1 MLSFVYYII
10 GDSLWRMPLAVVFG
24 VIASYLACYPVI
36 HLSHRLHIL
45 DRPGERSSHK
55 RPTPRTGGI
64 AIIFGT
70 VVGVACVFQFS
81 LAFLM
86 VMAIGAVV
94 AMVSFLD
101 DVYSVRPSLRLVIQ
115 AAVAAASIYAVR
127 LYPQSL
133 ALPYVTVQLG
143 AILGYLLALL
153 VVVGFVNAF
162 NFIDGMNGLAAS
174 QGVWGGI
181 TISLLLFSGHSGNS
195 IFTAAAL
202 SGACLGFLPHNFPR
216 AKLFMGDIGAITI
229 GFGLAMLT
237 LVGGARTDVPWL
249 AFLLPLSLTI
259 YDPLFTV
266 IKRIC
271 QGHNP
276 LVPHREF
283 HFHLLLRCGWTHDDN
298 TRLQNILMAISGL
311 AGLVYAWPPAPYAQ
325 AIRLMLLAGVA
336 TMLVTYSI
344 WVHVY
349 FTKHRLDREEE
360 TSQTGDPQEQASTV
374 ALEVS
379 RPELPDGHS

>member
-1 MLSFVYYII
+1 VYYII

-24 VIASYLACYPVI
+24 VIASYLACFPVI

-55 RPTPRTGGI
+55 RPTPRSGGI
-64 AIIFGT
+64 AIIFGAL
-70 VVGVACVFQFS
+70 VGVACVFSFTP
-81 LAFLM
+81 AFLL
-86 VMAIGAVV
+86 VTLIGAVV
-94 AMVSFLD
+94 AAVSFVD
-101 DVYSVRPSLRLVIQ
+101 DVYSVRPSLRLAIQ
-115 AAVAAASIYAVR
+115 TAVAAASIYTVR
-127 LYPQSL
+127 LSPEVL
-133 ALPYVTVQLG
+133 ALPFVTIELG
-143 AILGYLLALL
+143 PILGYLLALL

-195 IFTAAAL
+195 VFTAAAL

-216 AKLFMGDIGAITI
+216 AKLFMGDIGAITV

-237 LVGGARTDVPWL
+237 LVGAARTDVPWI

-298 TRLQNILMAISGL
+298 TRLQNILMAVSGL
-311 AGLVYAWPPAPYAQ
+311 AGLIYAWPPAPYAEP
-325 AIRLMLLAGVA
+325 IRLALLGGVTLMLA
-336 TMLVTYSI
+336 TYSV

-349 FTKHRLDREEE
+349 FMKHRLDR
-360 TSQTGDPQEQASTV
+360 QEQQAPE
-374 ALEVS
+374 ADFEVP
-379 RPELPDGHS
+379 RAELPDGNS

>member
-1 MLSFVYYII
+1 VYYII

-24 VIASYLACYPVI
+24 VIASYLACFPVI

-55 RPTPRTGGI
+55 RPTPRSGGI
-64 AIIFGT
+64 AIIFGAL
-70 VVGVACVFQFS
+70 VGVACVFSFTP
-81 LAFLM
+81 AFLL
-86 VMAIGAVV
+86 VTLIGAVV
-94 AMVSFLD
+94 AAVSFVD
-101 DVYSVRPSLRLVIQ
+101 DVYSVRPSLRLAIQ
-115 AAVAAASIYAVR
+115 TAVAAASIYTVR
-127 LYPQSL
+127 LSPEVL
-133 ALPYVTVQLG
+133 ALPFVTIELG
-143 AILGYLLALL
+143 PILGYLLALL

-195 IFTAAAL
+195 VFTAAAL

-216 AKLFMGDIGAITI
+216 AKLFMGDIGAITV

-237 LVGGARTDVPWL
+237 LVGAARTDVPWI

-298 TRLQNILMAISGL
+298 TRLQNILMAVSGL
-311 AGLVYAWPPAPYAQ
+311 AGLIYAWPPAPYAEP
-325 AIRLMLLAGVA
+325 IRLALLCGIALMLA
-336 TMLVTYSI
+336 TYSV

-349 FTKHRLDREEE
+349 FMKHRLDR
-360 TSQTGDPQEQASTV
+360 QEQQAPE
-374 ALEVS
+374 ADFEVP
-379 RPELPDGHS
+379 RAELPDGNS